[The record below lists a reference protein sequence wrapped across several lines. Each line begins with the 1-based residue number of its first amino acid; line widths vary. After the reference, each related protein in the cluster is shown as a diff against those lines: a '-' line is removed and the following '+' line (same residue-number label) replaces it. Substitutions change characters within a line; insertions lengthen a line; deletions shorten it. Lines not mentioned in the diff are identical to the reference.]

1 LRVADLDARLAALG
15 SDGIPLLAF
24 RLPALE
30 RTAWR
35 NGLRAAR
42 SIERRAGAAFAAAAA
57 RILRSKDLVAH
68 DRGTDAFVAALIAPT
83 RDGHR
88 GPAPVDIRSA
98 LARIAATVEGETG
111 LDVDAGWTPY
121 DVRSA
126 RGIEAAVARALVR
139 GAQERERYA
148 FFSAVGHELR
158 TPLAAIRGYLETL
171 LADDTD
177 RATRRRFVRT
187 AHGESLRLTRLLEGM
202 FEISLLDLSATLPLT
217 ASGALDVALAG
228 AADAS
233 AALAA
238 KHGITVRI
246 APLPPTPVA
255 IDGERLTL
263 VLINLIHNAIKHGR
277 CGGRVEVAAELD
289 SPRTVTIAV
298 DDDGPGI
305 PPHERERVFALGERG
320 ATQAGGSGIGL
331 ALVRLILERA
341 GGRVDIRE
349 SPLGGVRFAVT
360 IPRRTCVGCQD
371 NSAGAASCRHMPQ
384 RLPGAPDRLDAVG
397 AALAR

>member
-42 SIERRAGAAFAAAAA
+42 SIERRAGDAFSAAAA
-57 RILRSKDLVAH
+57 RILRAKDLIAH
-68 DRGTDAFVAALIAPT
+68 DRGTDAFVAALIVPT
-83 RDGHR
+83 RDGDR
-88 GPAPVDIRSA
+88 LPAPVDVRSA
-98 LARIAATVEGETG
+98 LARIAATVEGLTALE
-111 LDVDAGWTPY
+111 VDAGWTRY
-121 DVRSA
+121 DVQSA
-126 RGIEAAVARALVR
+126 RGIDAAVTRALVR

-158 TPLAAIRGYLETL
+158 TPLASIRGYLETL

-177 RATRRRFVRT
+177 RATRQRFVRI

-202 FEISLLDLSATLPLT
+202 FEISLLDLSATFPLA
-217 ASGALDVALAG
+217 ASSALEAALAG

-238 KHGITVRI
+238 KHGIAVCVA
-246 APLPPTPVA
+246 APSPTPVA
-255 IDGERLTL
+255 IDGDRLML

-277 CGGRVEVAAELD
+277 CGGRVEVFAELE

-305 PPHERERVFALGERG
+305 PPHERERIFALGERG
-320 ATQAGGSGIGL
+320 ATEADGSGIGL

-341 GGRVDIRE
+341 GGRVEVRD

-360 IPRRTCVGCQD
+360 IPRGSSRE
-371 NSAGAASCRHMPQ
+371 
-384 RLPGAPDRLDAVG
+384 
-397 AALAR
+397 ARRSRRRGVM

>member
-1 LRVADLDARLAALG
+1 LRVADFDARLATFG
-15 SDGIPLLAF
+15 SDGIPLLVF

-42 SIERRAGAAFAAAAA
+42 AIERRAGEAFAAAAA
-57 RILRSKDLVAH
+57 RILRAKDLIAH
-68 DRGTDAFVAALIAPT
+68 DRGADAFLAALIVPT
-83 RDGHR
+83 RDGDR
-88 GPAPVDIRSA
+88 LPAPIDIRSA
-98 LARIAATVEGETG
+98 LARIAAMVEGLTALE
-111 LDVDAGWTPY
+111 VDTGWTRY
-121 DVRSA
+121 DVQSG
-126 RGIEAAVARALVR
+126 RGIESAVTRALVR

-158 TPLAAIRGYLETL
+158 TPLASIRGYLETL

-177 RATRRRFVRT
+177 RATRQRFVRI

-202 FEISLLDLSATLPLT
+202 FEISLLDLSATFPLA
-217 ASGALDVALAG
+217 ASSSLELALAG

-238 KHGITVRI
+238 KHGIAVRV
-246 APLPPTPVA
+246 AVPAPTPVA
-255 IDGERLTL
+255 IDGDRLML

-277 CGGRVEVAAELD
+277 CGGRVEVFAEFE

-305 PPHERERVFALGERG
+305 PPPERERIFSLGERG
-320 ATQAGGSGIGL
+320 ATEAGGSGIGL

-341 GGRVDIRE
+341 GGRVDIRD

-360 IPRRTCVGCQD
+360 IPRAACGMPGDRGCE
-371 NSAGAASCRHMPQ
+371 ASCR
-384 RLPGAPDRLDAVG
+384 
-397 AALAR
+397 

>member
-1 LRVADLDARLAALG
+1 LRVADAPADASTVVELDARLAAFG
-15 SDGIPLLAF
+15 SDGIPLLVF

-42 SIERRAGAAFAAAAA
+42 SIERRAGDAFFAAAA
-57 RILRSKDLVAH
+57 RILRSEDLIAH
-68 DRGTDAFVAALIAPT
+68 DRGTDAFIAALIAPT

-88 GPAPVDIRSA
+88 LPAPVDIRGT
-98 LARIAATVEGETG
+98 LARIAATVEGLTA
-111 LDVDAGWTPY
+111 LDVDAGWTRY
-121 DVRSA
+121 DVQSA
-126 RGIEAAVARALVR
+126 RGIDAAVAQALVR

-158 TPLAAIRGYLETL
+158 TPLASIRGYLETL
-171 LADDTD
+171 LAEDTD
-177 RATRRRFVRT
+177 RATRRRFVQI

-202 FEISLLDLSATLPLT
+202 FEISLLDLSATFPLP
-217 ASGALDVALAG
+217 ASGALELALSG

-233 AALAA
+233 SSLAV
-238 KHGITVRI
+238 KHGVDLRVAT
-246 APLPPTPVA
+246 PPPTLVA
-255 IDGERLTL
+255 IDAERLTL
-263 VLINLIHNAIKHGR
+263 VLINLIDNAIKHGR
-277 CGGRVEVAAELD
+277 RGGCVEVSLELE

-305 PPHERERVFALGERG
+305 PPHERERLFALGERG
-320 ATQAGGSGIGL
+320 TTEAGGSGIGL

-341 GGRVDIRE
+341 GGRVDVRE

-360 IPRRTCVGCQD
+360 IPRR
-371 NSAGAASCRHMPQ
+371 SAR
-384 RLPGAPDRLDAVG
+384 DARKTRRRGVI
-397 AALAR
+397 

>member
-1 LRVADLDARLAALG
+1 LRATEARAEATPVDELDARLAALG
-15 SDGIPLLAF
+15 SDGVPLLAF

-42 SIERRAGAAFAAAAA
+42 SIERRAGEAFAAAAA
-57 RILRSKDLVAH
+57 RILRAEDLFAH
-68 DRGTDAFVAALIAPT
+68 DRGTDTFVAALIAPT

-88 GPAPVDIRSA
+88 WPAPVDVRSA
-98 LARIAATVEGETG
+98 LARIAATVEGLTA
-111 LDVDAGWTPY
+111 LDVDAGWTRY

-126 RGIEAAVARALVR
+126 RGIDAAVARALVR

-158 TPLAAIRGYLETL
+158 TPLASIRGYLETL
-171 LADDTD
+171 LTDDTD
-177 RATRRRFVRT
+177 RATRQRFVRI

-202 FEISLLDLSATLPLT
+202 FEISLLDLSATFPQP
-217 ASGALDVALAG
+217 AGGELDVALAG

-238 KHGITVRI
+238 KHGIEVRV
-246 APLPPTPVA
+246 AALPPTAVA
-255 IDGERLTL
+255 VDGDRLML
-263 VLINLIHNAIKHGR
+263 VLINLIDNAVKHGR
-277 CGGRVEVAAELD
+277 RGGRVEVAAHLD
-289 SPRTVTIAV
+289 SPRTVTVVV

-305 PPHERERVFALGERG
+305 PPHERERVFALGTRG
-320 ATQAGGSGIGL
+320 PTGADGSGIGL
-331 ALVRLILERA
+331 ALVRMILERA
-341 GGRVDIRE
+341 GGRVDVRE

-360 IPRRTCVGCQD
+360 IPRR
-371 NSAGAASCRHMPQ
+371 SAGN
-384 RLPGAPDRLDAVG
+384 
-397 AALAR
+397 ARKKRRRGVM

>member
-1 LRVADLDARLAALG
+1 LDARLAALG
-15 SDGIPLLAF
+15 GDGVPLLVF

-42 SIERRAGAAFAAAAA
+42 SIERRAGDAFAAAAA
-57 RILRSKDLVAH
+57 RILRNEDLIAH
-68 DRGTDAFVAALIAPT
+68 DRGADAFVAALIAPT

-88 GPAPVDIRSA
+88 WPAPVDIRSA
-98 LARIAATVEGETG
+98 LARIAATVEGLTA
-111 LDVDAGWTPY
+111 LDVDAGWTRY

-158 TPLAAIRGYLETL
+158 TPLASIRGYLETL

-177 RATRRRFVRT
+177 QPTRRRFVQI
-187 AHGESLRLTRLLEGM
+187 AYGESLRLTRLIEGM
-202 FEISLLDLSATLPLT
+202 FEISLLDLSATFSPD
-217 ASGALDVALAG
+217 ASGALEVALAG

-238 KHGITVRI
+238 KHGIDVRV
-246 APLPPTPVA
+246 AASPPTAVA
-255 IDGERLTL
+255 IDGDRLML
-263 VLINLIHNAIKHGR
+263 VLINLIDNAIKHGR
-277 CGGRVEVAAELD
+277 RGGRVEVAAELD

-305 PPHERERVFALGERG
+305 PPHERERVFGFGERG
-320 ATQAGGSGIGL
+320 LTEAHGSGIGL
-331 ALVRLILERA
+331 ALVRTILERA

-349 SPLGGVRFAVT
+349 SPLGGARFAVT
-360 IPRRTCVGCQD
+360 IPRR
-371 NSAGAASCRHMPQ
+371 SARAARK
-384 RLPGAPDRLDAVG
+384 RRRRGVI
-397 AALAR
+397 

>member
-1 LRVADLDARLAALG
+1 LPVVELDARLAALG
-15 SDGIPLLAF
+15 SDGVPFLVF

-42 SIERRAGAAFAAAAA
+42 SIERRAGDAFASAAA
-57 RILRSKDLVAH
+57 RILRPEDLSAH
-68 DRGTDAFVAALIAPT
+68 DRGTDAFVAALIAPA

-88 GPAPVDIRSA
+88 SPAPVDVRSA
-98 LARIAATVEGETG
+98 LARIAATVEGLTG
-111 LDVDAGWTPY
+111 LDVDAGWTRY

-126 RGIEAAVARALVR
+126 RGIDAAIARALVR

-158 TPLAAIRGYLETL
+158 TPLASIRGYLETL
-171 LADDTD
+171 LAEDTD
-177 RATRRRFVRT
+177 RATRRRFVRI
-187 AHGESLRLTRLLEGM
+187 AYAESLRLTRLLEGM
-202 FEISLLDLSATLPLT
+202 FEISLLDLSATFALP
-217 ASGALDVALAG
+217 ASGALDAALAG

-238 KHGITVRI
+238 THGTQVRVAAI
-246 APLPPTPVA
+246 PATPVA
-255 IDGERLTL
+255 IDGDRLML
-263 VLINLIHNAIKHGR
+263 VLINLIANGIKHGR
-277 CGGRVEVAAELD
+277 RGGRVEVAAELD

-320 ATQAGGSGIGL
+320 STPAGGSGIGL
-331 ALVRLILERA
+331 ALVRMILERA
-341 GGRVDIRE
+341 GGRVDVRE
-349 SPLGGVRFAVT
+349 SPLGGARFAVT
-360 IPRRTCVGCQD
+360 IPRRSERDSRKSRRRGVI
-371 NSAGAASCRHMPQ
+371 
-384 RLPGAPDRLDAVG
+384 
-397 AALAR
+397 